1 MKWTFTIPAT
11 VLALGTTLAIAGP
24 STDLRVAT
32 DLPLRAHQLREDGVP
47 NAEVEEAVTAA
58 EDAGLPAAETAEVL
72 AAEVEAEQKHGRID
86 NFGSFVKSQ
95 LKEGKRGK
103 ELAAAIHAEH
113 QERGMGKSNGK
124 GKGKDKPE
132 HAGKG
137 KPEHAG
143 KGKPDHAGNGKPDHA
158 GKGKPD
164 HAGKGQ
170 NKGGGKPD
178 HAGNG
183 KHDSKGKGKK
193 R

>member
-113 QERGMGKSNGK
+113 QKRGMGKSNGK
-124 GKGKDKPE
+124 GKGKPD
-132 HAGKG
+132 
-137 KPEHAG
+137 HAG
-143 KGKPDHAGNGKPDHA
+143 KGKPDHVGKGKPDHAGKGKSDHA